1 MANGADGPPFGRLG
15 ATSKAPSLGKLGMAS
30 FFIASLFL
38 AGHGGSTT
46 APPSSTISTGHELCP
61 CIDPWSRGFESDPQH
76 APVVPKA
83 GCNMTRDGDG
93 VCYPASYGSSN
104 CAAHDLPLTPE
115 CTRLDEAERP
125 SWCSKEWC
133 YVDPANCA
141 MPNQATEYFHVRP
154 SGRCA
159 RPAPAWHLLPSASA
173 SRRAPDGHEDGGS
186 QAWNLQLRSPGT
198 GTHAY
203 ATDWRGPTLTVRGPP
218 VAIPPGAPQAP

>member
-1 MANGADGPPFGRLG
+1 MARPSDALARRARLRPWASSAWHHSSSRASSSQGTGGRPPPHQARRSRE
-15 ATSKAPSLGKLGMAS
+15 ATSSAHAS
-30 FFIASLFL
+30 I
-38 AGHGGSTT
+38 
-46 APPSSTISTGHELCP
+46 
-61 CIDPWSRGFESDPQH
+61 RESDPQH
-76 APVVPKA
+76 VPVVPKA

-141 MPNQATEYFHVRP
+141 MPNQATEHFHVRP

-203 ATDWRGPTLTVRGPP
+203 ATYWRGPTLTVRGPP